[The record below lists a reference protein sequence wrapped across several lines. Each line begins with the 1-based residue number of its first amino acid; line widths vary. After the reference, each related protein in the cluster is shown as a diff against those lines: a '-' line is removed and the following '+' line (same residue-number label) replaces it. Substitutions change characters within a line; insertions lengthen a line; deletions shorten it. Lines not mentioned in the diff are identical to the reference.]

1 MEWRKDM
8 IIGQK
13 KGKKSRSKI
22 FKIRGRKKSRENLLK
37 EMRKENIKIIIYIF
51 NTTHPDLEKNVMIF
65 SMHTQTHTHTY
76 F

>member
-1 MEWRKDM
+1 MGKRKERRV
-8 IIGQK
+8 GVKFLK
-13 KGKKSRSKI
+13 KEEGKKSRK
-22 FKIRGRKKSRENLLK
+22 NLLK

-76 F
+76 L